1 MLPSSHRLPASLI
14 RDVSRTG
21 KRVREGSLQMVFK
34 KNTLNVSRFAV
45 VVAVSF
51 DKRAT
56 ARNRARRLVRE
67 SLRKLLPAFS
77 VGWDCIFF
85 VRKGLPD
92 SQREVEVLVRRLF
105 GYLNPIP

>member
-1 MLPSSHRLPASLI
+1 MLPAPHRLPAPFI
-14 RDVSRTG
+14 RDISRTG
-21 KRVREGSLQMVFK
+21 KRVHEGSLQMVIK
-34 KNTLNVSRFAV
+34 KNTLDVSRFAV

-67 SLRKLLPAFS
+67 SLRILLPALPS
-77 VGWDCIFF
+77 GWDAIFF

-92 SQREVEVLVRRLF
+92 SERQVEVLVRNLF
-105 GYLNPIP
+105 ASLI

>member
-1 MLPSSHRLPASLI
+1 MLPSPHRLAAPLI
-14 RDVSRTG
+14 RDISRTG
-21 KRVREGSLQMVFK
+21 RRVYEGSLQMVIK
-34 KNTLNVSRFAV
+34 KNSLDISRFAV

-67 SLRKLLPAFS
+67 SLRKLLPDLPG
-77 VGWDCIFF
+77 GWDAIFF

-92 SQREVEVLVRRLF
+92 SQGEVEVLVHNLCVDSF
-105 GYLNPIP
+105 SH